1 MPMDDLFAPAPAPAA
16 TQGVHVGIGGWTYAP
31 WRGGMFYPPGL
42 VQRRELEY
50 ASRQLTAIEINSTY
64 YGTQKPAI
72 YAGWRDATPEGFV
85 FSAKAP
91 KRITGARRLAG
102 TGTQVQD
109 FIAGIAALGDR
120 LGPLVWQFEAG
131 RALDPDD
138 FAGFL
143 DLLPPQVDGRA
154 QRHALEIRD
163 PAFLDAGLVAQARQR
178 GMALVFTDS
187 PDHPN
192 AADLCADFVYV
203 RLTRSRDDCAAGYPP
218 RELARWAE
226 RIGDWR
232 QGRDPHDLP
241 HSSPMTATPA
251 PREVFVYFISAA
263 KHRNPAAARE
273 LLHLLGGN

>member
-1 MPMDDLFAPAPAPAA
+1 MHDLFSPPPTHA
-16 TQGVHVGIGGWTYAP
+16 GGSRIHVGIGGWTYAP
-31 WRGGMFYPPGL
+31 WRGGMFYPTGL

-102 TGTQVQD
+102 TGAQVED

-131 RALDPDD
+131 RTLDRDD
-138 FAGFL
+138 FAAFL
-143 DLLPPQVDGRA
+143 DLLPPEVDGRA

-163 PAFLDAGLVAQARQR
+163 QAFLDAALVALARRR

-192 AADLCADFVYV
+192 AADLCADFVYA
-203 RLTRSRDDCAAGYPP
+203 RLMRSRDECATGYPS
-218 RELARWAE
+218 RELARWAG

-232 QGRDPHDLP
+232 QGGDPHDLP
-241 HSSPMTATPA
+241 HASAVAAPPA
-251 PREVFVYFISAA
+251 PREVFVFFISAA

-273 LLHLLGGN
+273 LLHFLHDN